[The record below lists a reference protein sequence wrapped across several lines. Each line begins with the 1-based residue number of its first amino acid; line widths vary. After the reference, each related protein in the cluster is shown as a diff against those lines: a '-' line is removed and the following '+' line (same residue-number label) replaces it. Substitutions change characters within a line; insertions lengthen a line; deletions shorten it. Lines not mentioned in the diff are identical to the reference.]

1 MRLPSLR
8 SLEAALAVA
17 RLGSLAAAGDE
28 IAMSVPALSRRI
40 AQLESDLEVRLF
52 DRVSRG
58 VVVTPAGEAFLARV
72 APVLAEL
79 RQASREARGEHDHV
93 VRLSTVPTFATRW
106 LLPRL
111 NRFER
116 ENPDIEVDVQTSA
129 VLEDLDARN
138 LDAVIRLSTS
148 TAEATVPTLPIHL
161 YPVWSPDHLSG
172 ISDAADLLRHRL
184 LGPNHRPEFWQ
195 EWLEAH
201 PLDHGEIRIRP
212 VDSVLLY
219 ERTLRGDGIAIGI
232 EPLVTPL
239 IEQGRLVGLTLYR
252 VSSGRAFH
260 LIERGGQRS
269 RPAQR
274 VLSWLRQEFAKSAHP
289 PRAAGSDGPA
299 AASRP
304 AN

>member
-72 APVLAEL
+72 APALAEL
-79 RQASREARGEHDHV
+79 RHASRDARGEHDHV

-111 NRFER
+111 SRFER
-116 ENPDIEVDVQTSA
+116 ANPDIEVDVQTSA
-129 VLEDLDARN
+129 ALEDLDAQN
-138 LDAVIRLSTS
+138 LDAVIRLSKVTGGP
-148 TAEATVPTLPIHL
+148 AVPALAVHL
-161 YPVWSPDHLSG
+161 YPVWSPDH
-172 ISDAADLLRHRL
+172 ISDIAGPAELLRHRL
-184 LGPNHRPEFWQ
+184 LGPNHRPEFWT
-195 EWLEAH
+195 EWLSAH
-201 PLDHGEIRIRP
+201 RLDNEELRIRP
-212 VDSVLLY
+212 VDSALLY
-219 ERTLRGDGIAIGI
+219 ERAMRGDGVAIGI

-239 IEQGRLVGLTLYR
+239 IEQGRLVGLTEHR

-260 LIERGGQRS
+260 LIERSGQLS

-274 VLSWLRQEFAKSAHP
+274 VLSWLRNEFAHP
-289 PRAAGSDGPA
+289 
-299 AASRP
+299 SR
-304 AN
+304 